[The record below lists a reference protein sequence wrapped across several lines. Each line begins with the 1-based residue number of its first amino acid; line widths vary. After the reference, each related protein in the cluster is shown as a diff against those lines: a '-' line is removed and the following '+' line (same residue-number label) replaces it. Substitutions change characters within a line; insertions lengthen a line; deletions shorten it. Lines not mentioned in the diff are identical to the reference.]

1 MSLAGEVKPLRFC
14 CSKVLPLVYDDW
26 LTEYEGLC
34 KVSYKL
40 NEVIELV
47 NSFQDD
53 FKDYTDQ
60 QVDALRQEITQKL
73 NKAVT
78 ELNQTMQAL
87 ETKVNQQLADN
98 EAKMKALEDYV
109 NGAISDNQIWIS
121 TKIAGLE
128 QKITE
133 QINYLKQYV
142 DAQDNLLKGYIDDEI
157 QKVIDMIPEITSV
170 MVVNPITGKLE
181 PIQDALD
188 YLTWVFR
195 YYAYTALGYDNEQ
208 FTAEYF
214 DNAGL
219 SAWEYDVYGCKIL
232 HADMRFHMRSP
243 ITGEIVCYKDVINWL
258 IAQHRANGLTA
269 SEYDALELTATV
281 YDGKALSAFDYD
293 FNAKTLLSA

>member
-1 MSLAGEVKPLRFC
+1 MSLAGEVKPLKFC

-40 NEVIELV
+40 NEVITLV

-53 FKDYTDQ
+53 FKQYTDQ
-60 QVDALRQEITQKL
+60 QIEILRQELTAKL
-73 NKAVT
+73 NEAVT
-78 ELNQTMQAL
+78 ELNNTMRNL
-87 ETKVNQQLADN
+87 ELKVNQQLANN

-121 TKIAGLE
+121 NKIAQLE
-128 QKITE
+128 QKITD

-142 DAQDNLLKGYIDDEI
+142 DSQDELLKGYIDSEI
-157 QKVIDMIPEITSV
+157 QRVIDMIPEITSV

-188 YLTWVFR
+188 YLTWVFK
-195 YYAYTALGYDNEQ
+195 YHAYKALEYDNEQ
-208 FTAEYF
+208 FTADYY

-219 SAWEYDVYGCKIL
+219 TAWEYDVYGKKIL
-232 HADMRFHMRSP
+232 HVDMRFHMRSP

-258 IAQHRANGLTA
+258 IAQHRENGLTA
-269 SEYDALELTATV
+269 TEYDGLSLDASV
-281 YDGKALSAFDYD
+281 YDGKNLSAFDYD
-293 FNAKTLLSA
+293 FNGKTLLTA